1 MTVLEMY
8 HRPVL
13 LNESIKGLNIT
24 DGGIYV
30 DATYGGGGHTNAIL
44 EKLKKG
50 AVIAFDQDKDA
61 LANGNS
67 DSRLTILHSNF
78 RYMAAELNARG
89 IEKVDGILADLG
101 ISSHQIDTPERGFST
116 RFDAPLDMRMNSDA
130 ALTAAYII
138 NTYTAGKLQKMFS
151 EYGEITNAA
160 NLSRVIEKARAVKHI
175 QTTGELIEAIK
186 SCTPPQ
192 TSHRYLAQVFQALRI
207 ELNEEV
213 EALKDMLRQS
223 ETLLN
228 KGGRL
233 VVISYHSLE
242 DRLVKNFIR
251 SGNFE
256 GIPQK
261 NMYGH
266 DLRPFEPVTKKPAV
280 PGEEETASNSR
291 SRSAKMRIAE
301 KI

>member
-78 RYMAAELNARG
+78 RYMATELNARG
-89 IEKVDGILADLG
+89 IDKVDGILADLG

-116 RFDAPLDMRMNSDA
+116 RFDAPLDMRMNSDT

-160 NLSRVIEKARAVKHI
+160 NLSRVLEKARAIKLI
-175 QTTGELIEAIK
+175 YTTGELIEAIK
-186 SCTPPQ
+186 PCTPPQ
-192 TSHRYLAQVFQALRI
+192 SSHKYLAQVFQALRI

-213 EALKDMLRQS
+213 EA
-223 ETLLN
+223 
-228 KGGRL
+228 
-233 VVISYHSLE
+233 
-242 DRLVKNFIR
+242 
-251 SGNFE
+251 
-256 GIPQK
+256 
-261 NMYGH
+261 
-266 DLRPFEPVTKKPAV
+266 
-280 PGEEETASNSR
+280 
-291 SRSAKMRIAE
+291 
-301 KI
+301 

>member
-186 SCTPPQ
+186 SFTPPQ